1 MKNLIS
7 IYNTFKSK
15 NINKEKETLNDIVK
29 GTKSVLANKLKFKEY
44 IQNYSKT
51 TERYS
56 FKSPGISDYP
66 LFKKQSCILIP
77 VKRKK
82 INFYEDIKSEKNEEK
97 AIMPKQLF
105 LVPLKESLYKKK
117 IIFNINHLEASKR
130 IFRNKL
136 YRLYSNRNLHETERY
151 NSLFLDFFHKW
162 TKDQINLSF
171 IENSKNNFSVRDYI
185 DCQTEKNNNTKE
197 IKNSNFS
204 ELKYDDN
211 KIFNHDYT
219 QFINEK
225 MEYIKNNNIENMQNK
240 LESVFNDAN
249 GKEIKLRLESVK
261 IIFQPISNISNVS
274 NSNKIKKINSYS
286 FNSNINSNE
295 QENEKNIVIYIP
307 LYYAF
312 LICYK
317 KFELFKQILV
327 SSIIFSD
334 NFETISF
341 SDKLIKLTL
350 KEYLNK
356 IFNENSSRSKIKEY
370 SSKKNIKPPTMA
382 ITPKKIG
389 PLRKLATKNYINFSS
404 TCEKK
409 SNNGSTFNILRSS
422 FIEKAEKNQK
432 KEEIIHS
439 NKISNRNSFYNM
451 HYSCESNKAYD
462 KNHLNNKEKENNTN
476 NYNEY
481 IFLWETNPK
490 TFLVTV
496 QMPTIHFKYKSVRNE
511 IIAFC
516 DKNLFLYIYK
526 NNFINWDFY
535 VLNFF
540 FSIKAFRKIILNN
553 YSINKKLNYINVY
566 SKTINIDNSSFQK
579 NITLKK
585 DKGIINSNINK
596 KENKRYEFL
605 TEAIIINKNENKIY
619 NILNESNETYLF
631 FYTDNFYNNSIIKM
645 FSYLIVIDYEKLNPK
660 IKWKYYLDFKQM
672 NQLNEITKYESLDS
686 FLPKI
691 IKTDFQ
697 NGILSMDFSLFNEFN
712 IEVLGYEKKNIIN
725 GNKIR
730 NKSISQANTV
740 ANPPTS
746 KELCIDIQYPCVK
759 VTKVVKS
766 NDDIFF
772 VTNKVDLDINF
783 LQKINNYKINS
794 WSQKILEILNPVDEN
809 INSSSTNLSPQMSSQ
824 TINKNKNIKVM
835 SLGNSLTKSISNP
848 RRFLKSI
855 SFNSIPITSK
865 FHPKS

>member
-44 IQNYSKT
+44 IRNYSRT
-51 TERYS
+51 TERYA
-56 FKSPGISDYP
+56 FKSPGITEYP

-82 INFYEDIKSEKNEEK
+82 IKFYEDIKSEKNEEK
-97 AIMPKQLF
+97 AIRPKQLF
-105 LVPLKESLYKKK
+105 LGSAKESLYKKK
-117 IIFNINHLEASKR
+117 LLFNINHLDTSKR
-130 IFRNKL
+130 IFQNKL
-136 YRLYSNRNLHETERY
+136 YRLHSNRTLHETERY

-162 TKDQINLSF
+162 TKDQINPSF
-171 IENSKNNFSVRDYI
+171 MENSKNNFSARDYI
-185 DCQTEKNNNTKE
+185 NCQRDSDNNTKD
-197 IKNSNFS
+197 IKNNNFS

-219 QFINEK
+219 KFINEK
-225 MEYIKNNNIENMQNK
+225 MEYIKNNNIENSQKK
-240 LESVFNDAN
+240 LETVFNEAN
-249 GKEIKLRLESVK
+249 GKEIRLKLESVK
-261 IIFQPISNISNVS
+261 IIFQPISNVS
-274 NSNKIKKINSYS
+274 NSNKIRKINSYS
-286 FNSNINSNE
+286 FMNSKE
-295 QENEKNIVIYIP
+295 QENENNIVIYIP

-341 SDKLIKLTL
+341 SDKLIKLIL

-356 IFNENSSRSKIKEY
+356 NVNENSTRNKSKEY
-370 SSKKNIKPPTMA
+370 SCNSKKNIKPPTMT

-389 PLRKLATKNYINFSS
+389 PFRKLATKNYNNFTS
-404 TCEKK
+404 TFGEKK
-409 SNNGSTFNILRSS
+409 SNNGSTFNMLRSS
-422 FIEKAEKNQK
+422 FIEKAEKKQK

-439 NKISNRNSFYNM
+439 NKIRNRNSFYNM
-451 HYSCESNKAYD
+451 HSCDSTKAYD
-462 KNHLNNKEKENNTN
+462 KNHLHNKEKENNNYTN

-535 VLNFF
+535 VLNFL

-553 YSINKKLNYINVY
+553 YSINRTLNYTDVY
-566 SKTINIDNSSFQK
+566 SKTISIDNSSFKK
-579 NITLKK
+579 NTTMKNNK
-585 DKGIINSNINK
+585 DILNSNIDTKEIK
-596 KENKRYEFL
+596 KYDFL